1 MALLLLDDLNEANNA
16 SSKELVN
23 LLKDTEDAEQLIGL
37 INDFISDSVSE
48 LKGNAYDRVREHMS
62 GYIDILE
69 TRVKIANEIIQSI
82 HDANDYLI
90 DYMDGETKLDTS
102 MLESLEDDYNDCLKH
117 IQSYDYR
124 IDNYDASKET
134 VSLHSMKLSRS
145 GYEAN
150 ANKAKKKIDLIKGL
164 ASADSTASNKLNSA
178 ESDLSTFRETINGIS
193 NIKIEKS

>member
-23 LLKDTEDAEQLIGL
+23 LLKDTEDAEQLINL

-48 LKGNAYDRVREHMS
+48 LKGNAYDRVREHLS
-62 GYIDILE
+62 GYVDVLE

-90 DYMDGETKLDTS
+90 DYMDGENKLDTS
-102 MLESLEDDYNDCLKH
+102 MLESLENDYNNCLNQ
-117 IQSYDYR
+117 IQAYDYR
-124 IDNYDASKET
+124 INNYDSSKET
-134 VSLHSMKLSRS
+134 VSLSSIKLSRS
-145 GYEAN
+145 GYEVN

-164 ASADSTASNKLNSA
+164 SSADSTASSKLNSA
-178 ESDLSTFRETINGIS
+178 ESDLSAFKTTINNIS